1 MKIVLKTLGKYKIW
15 IILVL
20 VLLFVQAYCD
30 LALPDYTSDI
40 INIGIQSGGIEK
52 NIPEAISETEMNKIL
67 AFTTTEESENILS
80 NYTLIEK
87 ENNEYI
93 EDYPI
98 LQEESI
104 YKLNDI
110 SQEQESKLEEIFR
123 LPIVIIYNTQE
134 VESIN
139 LDDIDLDIQT
149 IKESYE
155 NIESDLTEQYVKA
168 YLRQEYES
176 LGIDIE
182 SMQTDYIIKTGAKMI
197 AIALVIMTV
206 TIITTF
212 LASKIAANFISELR
226 KQVVNKVMDF
236 SNAELKNI
244 STSSLI
250 TRCTND
256 IQQIQILI
264 VMLLRIVI
272 YAPILG
278 IGALTK
284 LSGTSLGGVIAVA
297 ILAIIGFIILLLVIV
312 MPKFQKIQKLIDK
325 MNMISREILNGLPVI
340 KAFATEKHEEK
351 RFDDVNLNLSKTQ
364 LFTRRVMSGLMP
376 YLTLVMN
383 ATSVAIVWFASKQI
397 DIGTMQVGD
406 MTAVLTYT
414 IQIIMSFL
422 MLSMISIMGPRAMV
436 SIKRIN
442 EVLDTEI
449 SIKDKPK
456 EELKTFDKN
465 QKGILEFQNV
475 SFKYPDAEEYM
486 LQDISFKAEKGS
498 VTAFI
503 GSTGSGKSTL
513 VNLIPR
519 FYDVTKGKILID
531 GVDIRDVSL
540 KELRSKIGF
549 VPQKGFLFSG
559 TIKSNINFGNENI
572 SSEETEK
579 AARISCAKSFIE
591 EKENKYESS
600 ISQGGTNVSGG
611 QRQRLAIA
619 RAIAFNPE
627 FYVFDDSFSAL
638 DYKTDSQVRKNIF
651 EEMKD
656 VTIIIVAQRIGTI
669 MNADQIIVLDDGK
682 VVGKGTHSELLQ
694 TCETYKEIANSQLS
708 QKEIEDSKRGDENA

>member
-123 LPIVIIYNTQE
+123 LPIVIIYNMQE

-139 LDDIDLDIQT
+139 LDEIDLDIQT

-155 NIESDLTEQYVKA
+155 NIESDLTKQYVKA

-197 AIALVIMTV
+197 AIALVIMAV

-212 LASKIAANFISELR
+212 LASKIAANFTAELR

-340 KAFATEKHEEK
+340 KAFATEEHEEK

>member
-197 AIALVIMTV
+197 AIALVIMIV

-212 LASKIAANFISELR
+212 LASKIAANFTAELR

-256 IQQIQILI
+256 IQQIQMLI

-340 KAFATEKHEEK
+340 RAFATEKHEEK

-364 LFTRRVMSGLMP
+364 LFTRRVMSGVMP

>member
-197 AIALVIMTV
+197 AIALVIMIV

-212 LASKIAANFISELR
+212 LASKIAANFTSELR

-340 KAFATEKHEEK
+340 RAFATEKHEEK
-351 RFDDVNLNLSKTQ
+351 RFDDVNLNLRKTQ

-559 TIKSNINFGNENI
+559 TIKSNINFGDENI